1 MIEYVMDALTKQAEK
16 KIIKCSSVSF
26 DGGCVSSF
34 VEMLSELSQVSRES
48 VLKLHS
54 TINIFLH

>member
-34 VEMLSELSQVSRES
+34 VEMLSELSQVSQES
-48 VLKLHS
+48 VLKLH
-54 TINIFLH
+54 